1 MDIVQQ
7 CLSLTPVPYLAPAW
21 SILRFIYSSVEQA
34 QASKQQLQALAQTIA
49 QLLWTLNREY
59 FSGQL
64 LYENTS
70 TTVDDLGR
78 FVIITLPYILVSYQC
93 ISHRLLDEISEFVQK
108 EVTCSF
114 LKLLSPKVKGLLGLS
129 NTTSVSR
136 LRSLHFRQVVT
147 PFAALSNNMN
157 RATDIPHLTTR
168 YYFVLP
174 KPGKPRLLLP
184 PTISIVH
191 CPCSS
196 CTS

>member
-21 SILRFIYSSVEQA
+21 SILRFIYSLVEQA

-78 FVIITLPYILVSYQC
+78 FVIITVPYILVSYQC

-114 LKLLSPKVKGLLGLS
+114 LKLLFTKGQRIARIEQYHERI
-129 NTTSVSR
+129 TTAVTSFQASR
-136 LRSLHFRQVVT
+136 DTFCCFIKQHEPS
-147 PFAALSNNMN
+147 
-157 RATDIPHLTTR
+157 DR
-168 YYFVLP
+168 Y
-174 KPGKPRLLLP
+174 R
-184 PTISIVH
+184 H
-191 CPCSS
+191 
-196 CTS
+196 